1 MPPWG
6 QPVAFD
12 PPLRAPRA
20 APPPP
25 IPPLRS
31 VEGIALDENMV
42 RTNSQRSAALF
53 ILKPRPQKG
62 CGTLIL
68 FPMV

>member
-1 MPPWG
+1 MIKESDKTWG

-42 RTNSQRSAALF
+42 RTNS
-53 ILKPRPQKG
+53 
-62 CGTLIL
+62 
-68 FPMV
+68 